1 MKEILKF
8 FYSMIL
14 FVSLFIYCCNQCLC
28 NISVFLFLIAGK
40 CISHMHCIYLSC
52 GFPQLTYCLQ
62 NECYCLN
69 M

>member
-8 FYSMIL
+8 FYTMIL
-14 FVSLFIYCCNQCLC
+14 FVSLFIVVIN
-28 NISVFLFLIAGK
+28 VGGK

-62 NECYCLN
+62 NQCYCLN
-69 M
+69 I